1 MARPKRKSQFALSGK
16 RPSGVRDE
24 RKFYLIVTEGKT
36 EEQYFTHFR
45 STTGPRILS
54 VDKQD
59 SKVSLVKKA
68 IVLRDQLKKED
79 SYIGGDETW
88 VVFDRD
94 VDKKK
99 SNDQA
104 TFNQALELAKNNGI
118 EVAYSNDSFE
128 LWFLLHFQVVST
140 AIHRKDIGT
149 KLKKYLTSYKHGD
162 DVFDQIKDKYT
173 EGVKRAKQMLKSAN
187 DAGTQP
193 VDANPSTTV
202 HLLTDKLLKDSDQ
215 QDLSL

>member
-1 MARPKRKSQFALSGK
+1 MARQKRKSQFALSGK

-36 EEQYFTHFR
+36 EAQYFDHFR
-45 STTGPRILS
+45 STTGPRIES

-68 IVLRDQLKKED
+68 IALRDQLVKED
-79 SYIGGDETW
+79 RYIDGDETW

-99 SNDQA
+99 SNDKA
-104 TFNQALELAKNNGI
+104 TFNQALELAKKNGL

-128 LWFLLHFQVVST
+128 LWFLLHFQAVST
-140 AIHRKDIGT
+140 AIHRKNLGD
-149 KLKKYLTSYKHGD
+149 KLKAYLKSYKHGD
-162 DVFDQIKDKYT
+162 DVYDLIKDKYA
-173 EGVKRAKQMLKSAN
+173 EAVKRAKQMLKSAT

-202 HLLTDKLLKDSDQ
+202 HILTDKLLKDAD
-215 QDLSL
+215 